1 MSSPADTHQRL
12 QHVVVRHIIDI
23 PGVEEEEVEV
33 VADPGAHE
41 WDDSATTPLSTSLSS
56 SLESASFPAAPLS
69 RHGVA
74 FPAPPDHLL
83 LSILVLFLCCPFGAV
98 AVIKSLEAQAA
109 RQRGHAQSALVNAAL
124 AKRWALLGLTLG
136 LVFNFFG
143 LLMIMTYLCQTEN
156 EEEVP
161 VYQ

>member
-1 MSSPADTHQRL
+1 MSSSIEYQPQPHRNVDDDVSRLDSYDSDDDLDDT
-12 QHVVVRHIIDI
+12 
-23 PGVEEEEVEV
+23 
-33 VADPGAHE
+33 
-41 WDDSATTPLSTSLSS
+41 ATSPLSS
-56 SLESASFPAAPLS
+56 SLASSSFPASPL
-69 RHGVA
+69 RRGGAAA
-74 FPAPPDHLL
+74 FTPPDHLL

-109 RQRGHAQSALVNAAL
+109 REQGRLQSALVNAAL

-143 LLMIMTYLCQTEN
+143 LMMIMIYLCQSEA
-156 EEEVP
+156 EEDVP

>member
-1 MSSPADTHQRL
+1 MSSSVSYQPQPPRL
-12 QHVVVRHIIDI
+12 
-23 PGVEEEEVEV
+23 PG
-33 VADPGAHE
+33 DDSSRIHSLDSDDDDDDDDDL
-41 WDDSATTPLSTSLSS
+41 DDSATSPLSS
-56 SLESASFPAAPLS
+56 SLASSAFPTTPLRRGVLDSFPN
-69 RHGVA
+69 A
-74 FPAPPDHLL
+74 FPTPPDHLL

-109 RQRGHAQSALVNAAL
+109 REQGRVQSALVNAAL

-143 LLMIMTYLCQTEN
+143 LMMIMIYLCQSEA
-156 EEEVP
+156 EEDVP